1 MIVTEFKR
9 HFLTP
14 SGAEYD
20 FQPRSRARSPTSQLF
35 SSLSQVQEGEKC
47 EERGMCAKALSLFS
61 ENTRPLSDIE

>member
-20 FQPRSRARSPTSQLF
+20 FQPRTRARSPSQLF

-47 EERGMCAKALSLFS
+47 EERGMYVKALSLFS